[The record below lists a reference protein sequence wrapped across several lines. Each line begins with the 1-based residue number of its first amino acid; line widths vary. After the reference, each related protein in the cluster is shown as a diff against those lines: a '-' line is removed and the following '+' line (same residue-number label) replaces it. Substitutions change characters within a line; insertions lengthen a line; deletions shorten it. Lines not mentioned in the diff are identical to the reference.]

1 MGHLTAIRF
10 PLYPGFIP
18 VTAIGQETTSRPQTA
33 CCKALGRKYLRVRL
47 QPLMRTAPMTQA
59 PGGKA
64 VELMAK
70 VLGGKVTE
78 ELTAKVLVGKATE
91 LMAKATELMAKMLG
105 GKATELMAKAMEL
118 MAKVLGAKAME
129 LMAKAPGAKDILRLL
144 QATQLTAQVLGAR
157 VRMAR
162 AFQQLPWARHHPQL

>member
-70 VLGGKVTE
+70 VLGGKATE
-78 ELTAKVLVGKATE
+78 E
-91 LMAKATELMAKMLG
+91 LMAKVLGGKAMAELTEKVPG
-105 GKATELMAKAMEL
+105 GKATELMAKA
-118 MAKVLGAKAME
+118 LGGKAME